1 MKRNKC
7 ARKKYKMYSDRKA
20 IVKLEVAN
28 NICNNKKKKKKP
40 LEFSSRNQFH
50 TIHTITDSIIQSS

>member
-20 IVKLEVAN
+20 TVKLEVAN
-28 NICNNKKKKKKP
+28 NICTKRDKVV
-40 LEFSSRNQFH
+40 R
-50 TIHTITDSIIQSS
+50 IIRRGLMFYS

>member
-28 NICNNKKKKKKP
+28 NICNNKKKKNLWSFL
-40 LEFSSRNQFH
+40 LEINSTQF
-50 TIHTITDSIIQSS
+50 TQLLIA